1 LTAATLHG
9 DCVNKPAVICDDDAL
24 LVVAE
29 TTATVESAAFL
40 RGTGNLAL
48 ASGCLGA
55 PPPPPLASPL
65 DNLATDGTVLAA
77 AAFLRGAA
85 AAFLPRPTYKTTHT
99 HTSV

>member
-1 LTAATLHG
+1 
-9 DCVNKPAVICDDDAL
+9 VICDDDAL

-55 PPPPPLASPL
+55 LPPLASPL

-85 AAFLPRPTYKTTHT
+85 AAFLPRPTYKTTYT